1 MCVCVCMK
9 ERERVCVCERERER
23 ESVCVCVQV
32 YRLKTHGDSCTG
44 TKAYKSYRIRFFEK
58 VKMQEVSCECKV

>member
-1 MCVCVCMK
+1 M
-9 ERERVCVCERERER
+9 CVCERERLCVCVRER
-23 ESVCVCVQV
+23 VCVCVQV

-58 VKMQEVSCECKV
+58 VKMQEVSCEG